1 MYLVWMPMRLRQAG
15 RDAITALQ
23 GEMLER
29 MGAIKEEFGI
39 PDDEETDQPMRVAT
53 MLWFERGL
61 PGNRRP
67 REFPG
72 PDLK

>member
-1 MYLVWMPMRLRQAG
+1 LRLRQEG
-15 RDAITALQ
+15 QDSITALH

-39 PDDEETDQPMRVAT
+39 PEDEETAQPMRVAT

-61 PGNRRP
+61 PGAQRP